1 MNPAHTIQLML
12 VDDHF
17 VVRAGI
23 AGSLTLE
30 DDIAVVAE
38 CGSGEQAITSF
49 REHQPE
55 VTLMDWRLP
64 ELNGVQ
70 AVTAIRREFPLARI
84 IMLSAF
90 EGEEHI
96 YQAVMAG
103 VCGYVPKTANRAELL
118 AAVRVVHQGGSY
130 YPPAI
135 AAKLAARRNRR
146 PLNDREFAV
155 LGRIVHGRSN
165 KEAAAD
171 LDMATATVKFH
182 VTNILDKLGAA
193 DRTQAATIAL
203 ERGILQLD

>member
-1 MNPAHTIQLML
+1 MKTVSKIRLML

-30 DDIAVVAE
+30 DDIEIVAE
-38 CGSGEQAITSF
+38 CGSGEQAILSF
-49 REHQPE
+49 REYQPD

-64 ELNGVQ
+64 EINGVKTV
-70 AVTAIRREFPLARI
+70 ATIRSDFPAARI

-90 EGEEHI
+90 EGEDHI
-96 YQAVMAG
+96 HQAVEAG
-103 VCGYVPKTANRAELL
+103 VCGYVPKTSSRAELL
-118 AAVRVVHQGGSY
+118 AAVRVVNLGGSY
-130 YPPAI
+130 FPPAI

-146 PLNDREFAV
+146 SLNDREFAV

-165 KEAAAD
+165 KEIAD
-171 LDMATATVKFH
+171 DLNMATATVKFH
-182 VTNILDKLGAA
+182 VTNILEKLGAA

-203 ERGILQLD
+203 ERGILHLD